1 MKHVRLFR
9 AVAAL
14 AALAFPPVAI
24 LAFDGT
30 GSLVSQGITRD
41 FIYHAPGVSVAEGL
55 PLVLVYHGLGS
66 YNAEVQYFTGFDAV
80 ADANGF
86 LVAYPQATQIGGDV
100 QWNVYADD
108 VPGHA
113 GAGIPDATDDVV
125 FTDDLIDW
133 FCANHHIDASR
144 IYATGHSN
152 GGNFCYLLSLQR
164 PEKFAAFAPTSANL
178 WGDEA
183 YMTAMLGPAFTPVAI
198 YHVHGDPD
206 PVVNYPDSLH
216 DPGQWTWPL
225 SSYGYADCGVQ
236 SYTSS
241 TIVPGVDRLTWCD
254 GNALNGKRVEL
265 IRCTGIGHGWADLPG
280 YGASNAIWEF
290 FSGYVVD
297 APALSCSTG
306 VYGPTSGVAPL
317 TMRTVVQDALLFS
330 RPLEPAA
337 EVRIL
342 DAQGRVVYGRAGT
355 MGNELRLPSLPA
367 ARYTVRI
374 IEPMA
379 GSTVQAMVKL

>member
-1 MKHVRLFR
+1 MKHVLRVR
-9 AVAAL
+9 MVAAW
-14 AALAFPPVAI
+14 VAIASPSVTI

-30 GSLVSQGITRD
+30 GSLVSQGVTRD
-41 FIYHAPGVSVAEGL
+41 FIYHAPGASVAEGL

-80 ADANGF
+80 ADANNF
-86 LVAYPQATQIGGDV
+86 LVVYPQATLIGGDV

-113 GAGIPDATDDVV
+113 GVGVADATDDVV

-178 WGDEA
+178 WGDDA
-183 YMTAMLGPAFTPVAI
+183 YMTALFGAGFTPVAI

-225 SSYGYADCGVQ
+225 SSFGYADCGVQ
-236 SYTSS
+236 AYTS
-241 TIVPGVDRLTWCD
+241 TMIVPGVDRLTWCD
-254 GNALNGKRVEL
+254 GNAPNGKRVEL
-265 IRCTGIGHGWADLPG
+265 IRCTGIGHGWGDLPG
-280 YGASNAIWEF
+280 YSASNAIWEF
-290 FSGYVVD
+290 FSGYAID
-297 APALSCSTG
+297 APALSCATG
-306 VYGPTSGVAPL
+306 IAVPTASSAPL
-317 TMRTVVQDALLFS
+317 TMQAIVRDALLFS
-330 RPLEPAA
+330 RPLEPA
-337 EVRIL
+337 VDLRIM
-342 DAQGRVVYGRAGT
+342 DAQGREVFGRSGSI
-355 MGNELRLPSLPA
+355 GSELRLPALPA

-374 IEPMA
+374 IEPRA
-379 GSTVQAMVKL
+379 GTTVRSMVKL